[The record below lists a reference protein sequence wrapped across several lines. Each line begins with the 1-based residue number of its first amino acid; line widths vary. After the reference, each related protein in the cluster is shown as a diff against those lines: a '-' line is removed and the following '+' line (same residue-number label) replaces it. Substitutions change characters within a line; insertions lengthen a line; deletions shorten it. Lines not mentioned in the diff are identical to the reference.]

1 MTGREAL
8 RFRTFGFLQ
17 CRQMLSSREMGAL
30 STAFDAAMER
40 AGRHRPTPSGERQQV
55 VPFFDYDPD
64 AFYPLLDHERLVEV
78 FETLLGEDFILTAT
92 EGIIHAGGTPWHRDA
107 CAPEG
112 MFSMRAAIYL
122 DPLGPD
128 DGCLSVIPGSHF
140 TPFREALETSAAEV
154 GLPPEELPG
163 RYPLVNEPG
172 DVIFMNHKT
181 FHAALGDRPGRRA
194 IHVNAVQNATPDR
207 AEHFEWL
214 TGCLGRETEAWGR
227 LYSDR
232 LVATATPRR
241 QRMLARAIELG
252 FGTTGRITHLQDLR

>member
-8 RFRTFGFLQ
+8 GFRTFGFLQ

-64 AFYPLLDHERLVEV
+64 AFYPLLEDERLVEV

-122 DPLGPD
+122 DP
-128 DGCLSVIPGSHF
+128 
-140 TPFREALETSAAEV
+140 A
-154 GLPPEELPG
+154 
-163 RYPLVNEPG
+163 
-172 DVIFMNHKT
+172 
-181 FHAALGDRPGRRA
+181 RPGRRLSQRHSRQPFHSVPRGA
-194 IHVNAVQNATPDR
+194 GDVRRSV
-207 AEHFEWL
+207 
-214 TGCLGRETEAWGR
+214 G
-227 LYSDR
+227 
-232 LVATATPRR
+232 TASRGAAGDGIR
-241 QRMLARAIELG
+241 S
-252 FGTTGRITHLQDLR
+252 

>member
-40 AGRHRPTPSGERQQV
+40 AGRHRPTPSGDRRQV

-64 AFYPLLDHERLVEV
+64 AFYPLLDDERLLGV
-78 FETLLGEDFILTAT
+78 FETLLGEDFILVAT
-92 EGIIHAGGTPWHRDA
+92 EGIIHAGGSPWHRDA

-128 DGCLSVIPGSHF
+128 DGCLSVIPAAISLRSARPWRRPPISWDWLPRSCRDGIRSS
-140 TPFREALETSAAEV
+140 TS
-154 GLPPEELPG
+154 
-163 RYPLVNEPG
+163 
-172 DVIFMNHKT
+172 
-181 FHAALGDRPGRRA
+181 RA
-194 IHVNAVQNATPDR
+194 T
-207 AEHFEWL
+207 
-214 TGCLGRETEAWGR
+214 
-227 LYSDR
+227 
-232 LVATATPRR
+232 
-241 QRMLARAIELG
+241 
-252 FGTTGRITHLQDLR
+252 